1 MINYRNFHSNNTIPN
16 CRSNMDLP
24 SADNDTFDQ
33 REDSLGNSPDLDT
46 KKLSIAARRRNSTKD
61 VINSIVERAVPK
73 RRGSLSMR

>member
-1 MINYRNFHSNNTIPN
+1 
-16 CRSNMDLP
+16 MDLP

-33 REDSLGNSPDLDT
+33 REDSLGNSQDSDT